1 MKWDKVESKIRS
13 IIRDKQAKLFISQGS
28 DYFEDRSCLG
38 KRTKLSSWSGWWIR
52 GYVYIGE
59 NLEVVH
65 SSMYFP
71 ICLIDFKKM
80 LLKGSSSS
88 SKMTW
93 RYKRA
98 PTEVGTTRNPEP
110 GGGVTGIQ
118 ETGAEVLQKEISRI
132 IKMASRDRRKYFFT
146 PVAKRALTRDY
157 NSTRILG
164 LCPFS

>member
-1 MKWDKVESKIRS
+1 MSGKAHKVVFLIWMVNTWICLHWGK
-13 IIRDKQAKLFISQGS
+13 
-28 DYFEDRSCLG
+28 YWSCTF
-38 KRTKLSSWSGWWIR
+38 K
-52 GYVYIGE
+52 YV
-59 NLEVVH
+59 
-65 SSMYFP
+65 FP
-71 ICLIDFKKM
+71 LCLIDFKKM

-132 IKMASRDRRKYFFT
+132 INMASRDRRKYFFT